1 MQEEQKESIYH
12 INHRYKEEIIV
23 PLVAVTNNICF
34 LFDKEE
40 RQATMGDGTIAK
52 VISCEEVHICALDA
66 DINRMYGIT
75 PWDFVRRWYKIYPR
89 MDSMFF
95 LKMKLTKD
103 EM

>member
-1 MQEEQKESIYH
+1 MQEEQKGIIYH

-23 PLVAVTNNICF
+23 PLVAVTNNIKF

-40 RQATMGDGTIAK
+40 RHVMLGDGNVKK
-52 VISCEEVHICALDA
+52 VISCEEVHICALES

-95 LKMKLTKD
+95 LKIKLEKL
-103 EM
+103 